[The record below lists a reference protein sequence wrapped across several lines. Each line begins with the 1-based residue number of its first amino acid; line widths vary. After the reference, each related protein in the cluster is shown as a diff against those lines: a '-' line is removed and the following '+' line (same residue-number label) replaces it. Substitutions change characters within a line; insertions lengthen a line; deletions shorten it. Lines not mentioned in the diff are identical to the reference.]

1 MKGEMFLLNSCELT
15 AGVTALANCIA
26 KNLSDEELSLVSA
39 VLVQLGDTLAVIA
52 AHRNRCNEINQCK

>member
-1 MKGEMFLLNSCELT
+1 MLNSCELT

-52 AHRNRCNEINQCK
+52 AHCNRCNEINQCK

>member
-1 MKGEMFLLNSCELT
+1 MLNSCELT

-26 KNLSDEELSLVSA
+26 KNLSNEELSLVSA